1 MFGTVGSMCGAP
13 ICSSDARPAMGT
25 EHSGFS
31 LLTRASSLGLGTRT
45 EARFLPVPS
54 LEPEFSKLAEV
65 NGRSWQASP

>member
-1 MFGTVGSMCGAP
+1 
-13 ICSSDARPAMGT
+13 MGT